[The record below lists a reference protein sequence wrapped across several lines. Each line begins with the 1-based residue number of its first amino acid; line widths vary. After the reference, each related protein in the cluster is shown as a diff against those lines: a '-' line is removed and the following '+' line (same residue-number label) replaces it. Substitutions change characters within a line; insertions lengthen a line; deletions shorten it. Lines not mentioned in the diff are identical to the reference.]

1 MRLSAQTTGIN
12 NLVIDADA
20 RDRNDIEAMDF
31 IVFSTALWIRGTSNF
46 GEGILNEVITIGG
59 VLINPGDTIVGY
71 LDGVLV
77 VPIVLIEEAIENQLQ
92 EKYNRKI

>member
-31 IVFSTALWIRGTSNF
+31 IVFSTAL
-46 GEGILNEVITIGG
+46 
-59 VLINPGDTIVGY
+59 
-71 LDGVLV
+71 
-77 VPIVLIEEAIENQLQ
+77 
-92 EKYNRKI
+92 